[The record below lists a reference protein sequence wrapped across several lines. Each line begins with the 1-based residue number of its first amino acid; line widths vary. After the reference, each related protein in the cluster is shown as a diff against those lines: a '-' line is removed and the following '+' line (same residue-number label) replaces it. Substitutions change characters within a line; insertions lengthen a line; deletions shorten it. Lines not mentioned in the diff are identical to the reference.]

1 MSEAGIRDAGEPH
14 GVGGAELGP
23 IVLGLRQAGGAQDE
37 LSQDARAQRLA
48 LAAAALGLLPNP
60 LDSSGQATGLEHRI
74 VARARE
80 VRPPALRRRL
90 RPSAARRIALALL
103 LVGAFTAAG
112 VFAWLA
118 FEPRDPINGQAV
130 DLSGDGQTGV
140 LLPRY
145 EQRPFALVFWGLPQ
159 PDDGQVWQLWL
170 VRESGE
176 VAPGPSFA
184 PDSEGRAAVALNPN
198 TLETGDPP
206 IGFAVSL
213 DIPSERAGETPPREA
228 IHYQFPLD

>member
-1 MSEAGIRDAGEPH
+1 MNSDSNS
-14 GVGGAELGP
+14 GAELGP
-23 IVLGLRQAGGAQDE
+23 IIFGLTGAGESITTDKE
-37 LSQDARAQRLA
+37 AQRLA
-48 LAAAALGLLPNP
+48 AAAAALALIPNP
-60 LDSSGQATGLEHRI
+60 TDAAAHSIGLEHRVI
-74 VARARE
+74 ARARE
-80 VRPPALRRRL
+80 ARPPALRRRL

-103 LVGAFTAAG
+103 LVGALTAAG

-118 FEPRDPINGQAV
+118 FQPRDPINGQAV
-130 DLSGDGQTGV
+130 ALSGDGQTGV

-159 PDDGQVWQLWL
+159 PDDGEVWQLWL

-184 PDSEGRAAVALNPN
+184 PDGEGRAAVAINPN

-213 DIPSERAGETPPREA
+213 DNPSERAGETPPREA
-228 IHYQFPLD
+228 IRYQFPLD